1 MRDII
6 SVTSV
11 VEHVFCPKFTY
22 YIHVLGLK
30 QYEEK
35 RGTVKAGKTLHSKHE
50 RTNINFLSAGIEGK
64 KLVAVFYYSKK
75 YNFIGKID
83 EAVETP
89 HEVILIERKYTDNA
103 IIGSTMKTQLGL
115 LSILLDENIEKPVN
129 LTIVVFSKNER
140 KIIKVNIDHDMKIFA
155 LNKLDEVKKIISNG
169 INPDSWFDNRCINCC
184 FRKICPIGSL
194 NSS

>member
-1 MRDII
+1 MR
-6 SVTSV
+6 
-11 VEHVFCPKFTY
+11 
-22 YIHVLGLK
+22 

-35 RGTVKAGKTLHSKHE
+35 RGTVKAGKALHSKHE
-50 RTNINFLSAGIEGK
+50 RTNINFLPAGIEGK

-115 LSILLDENIEKPVN
+115 LSILLEENIEKPVN
-129 LTIVVFSKNER
+129 LAIVIFSKNER

-155 LNKLDEVKKIISNG
+155 LNKLDEVKKIISSG

-184 FRKICPIGSL
+184 FRKVCPIGSL